1 MSVPLIEGL
10 SAVGI
15 SLLILGVFVS
25 TKKEKT
31 SADISSHGLVKDL
44 GYRTSIDSSGS
55 DDSVHSVHSVRSGP
69 YPDSEDTH
77 TFGGKRKKK
86 KKTRKNNV

>member
-55 DDSVHSVHSVRSGP
+55 DDSVHSVRSGP